1 MELKKKTIRYIN
13 AGIEFIVYATGRFS
27 DKCRKGLRIRVN
39 NRDFRNLFRYSSTKE
54 SGKEA
59 SRQES
64 RW

>member
-13 AGIEFIVYATGRFS
+13 AGIEFIIYATGRFS
-27 DKCRKGLRIRVN
+27 DKCRKGLR